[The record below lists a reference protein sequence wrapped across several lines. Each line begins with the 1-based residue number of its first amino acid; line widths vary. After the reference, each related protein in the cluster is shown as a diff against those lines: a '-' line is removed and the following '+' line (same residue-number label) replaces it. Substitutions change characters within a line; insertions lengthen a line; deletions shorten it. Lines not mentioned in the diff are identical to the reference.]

1 MEHAVS
7 YRRSSLQSLMSK
19 VRPSTFFAGFSGL
32 AFQIVTFKLI
42 LLAGFGDGLSL
53 ALSLTIFVTISGLG
67 AAFVNRLHGANA
79 GLLEVALGVY
89 AAAVFGGIHL
99 HGVIPSSQLLHS
111 APDGFELPVL
121 LLILTP
127 IAFLS
132 GALLP
137 IYDRKRAGE
146 GRPAFPL
153 VYALF
158 HVGGAVSLVLI
169 ETSLFPTMG
178 YVSTGLLLSGLS
190 MLNGFCAMPLKMEF
204 SPPVASTNRRAQW
217 ILVGVSVATGVLGIA
232 VYKSF
237 DYIVGP
243 NIRNYTVVSSA
254 IFAGLGI
261 SGLIVA
267 FSRISLRTMVML
279 TGAGV
284 IAFLLATQLIHSIV
298 LDLVVY
304 TNTPIYALYAMVAVA
319 IAIPFALIGL
329 SIPVCVQEGLSS
341 SRAIFL
347 CSIGNCFGYW
357 LYIWTANYQIDF
369 YLLIVPAL
377 LFLCVIPRS
386 GLAVALGFVAIY
398 LYSPSIQLPDG
409 SLHHVYAE
417 QRFTTTIRHKV
428 RPLNEDPVTTQFE
441 VDKSWNTW
449 GNPVDLFAAV
459 AKTNDE
465 IEDVVR
471 PYVVSGFQS
480 LNLGDISITQFGEAA
495 SALIPT
501 MFADT
506 DRPALVIGAGSGIS
520 AGAAAKFFSE
530 VDLVDLNPDT
540 ADMLEYFEDI
550 NWKAGETTNLINQD
564 AFSFLGE
571 AKQASKYS
579 LVFNTAT
586 GAGYSFSSFLY
597 TREFF
602 EKSKESMTED
612 GVFALWVDGRS
623 PLKGTASS
631 VFNALKATFA
641 NVRAIQ
647 ALPFGSNSPGFTPY
661 MVMIA
666 SDGDLTAKGLPKVA
680 EFLSS
685 EIQGVSG
692 SASNYI
698 NIFPTLEYPVE
709 RFDSNAPV
717 ASIQTLEYAYRYL
730 TVLDL
735 MRGMYSKADAEGFG
749 HQ

>member
-1 MEHAVS
+1 MEHAVD
-7 YRRSSLQSLMSK
+7 YRRSSLQALFSK

-67 AAFVNRLHGANA
+67 AAFVNRLQSANA
-79 GLLEVALGVY
+79 GLLEIALGLY
-89 AAAVFGGIHL
+89 SAIIFGGIHL
-99 HGVIPSSQLLHS
+99 YGVIPSSQLLHS
-111 APDGFELPVL
+111 APGGFELPAL
-121 LLILTP
+121 LLALAP

-137 IYDRKRAGE
+137 VYDRKRAGE

-158 HVGGAVSLVLI
+158 HVGGAVSLILI
-169 ETSLFPTMG
+169 ETSLFPVMG

-190 MLNGFCAMPLKMEF
+190 ILNGFCAMPLRMEF
-204 SPPVASTNRRAQW
+204 APPGVSTNRRAQW
-217 ILVGVSVATGVLGIA
+217 VLLGISVATGVLGIA
-232 VYKSF
+232 VYKAF

-261 SGLIVA
+261 SGLIVT
-267 FSRISLRTMVML
+267 FCRINLRKMVML
-279 TGAGV
+279 TGAGIV
-284 IAFLLATQLIHSIV
+284 IFLAATQIIHSAI
-298 LDLVVY
+298 LDLVIY
-304 TNTPIYALYAMVAVA
+304 TNVPIYALYAMVAGVF
-319 IAIPFALIGL
+319 AIPFALIGL
-329 SIPVCVQEGLSS
+329 SIPVCVQEGVSS

-347 CSIGNCFGYW
+347 CSVGNCIGYW
-357 LYIWTANYQIDF
+357 LYIWTANYQIDL

-377 LFLCVIPRS
+377 LFMCVTPRS
-386 GLAVALGFVAIY
+386 GLAVVLGFVVIY
-398 LYSPSIQLPDG
+398 LYSPSVQLPGG

-417 QRFTTTIRHKV
+417 QRFTTTIRHQV
-428 RPLNEDPVTTQFE
+428 RPWIESPVTTEFE

-449 GNPVDLFAAV
+449 VNPVDLFSAIAT
-459 AKTNDE
+459 TNE
-465 IEDVVR
+465 EVEDVDR

-480 LNLGDISITQFGEAA
+480 LNFGEIANTQFGESA
-495 SALIPT
+495 SVLIPT

-506 DRPALVIGAGSGIS
+506 DRRALVIGAGSGMS

-540 ADMLEYFEDI
+540 ADMLEYFEGV
-550 NWKAGETTNLINQD
+550 NWEAGKTTNLINQD
-564 AFSFLGE
+564 AFSLLGE
-571 AKQASKYS
+571 AGDAEKYS

-597 TREFF
+597 TKEFF
-602 EKSKESMTED
+602 VKAKESMTKD

-631 VFNALKATFA
+631 IFNALKGTFT
-641 NVRAIQ
+641 NVKAIKV
-647 ALPFGSNSPGFTPY
+647 LPYPGDYPEFTPY

-666 SDGDLTAKGLPKVA
+666 SDSVLNPTGLPEVA
-680 EFLSS
+680 EFLTS

-692 SASNYI
+692 SASNYM
-698 NIFPTLEYPVE
+698 NIFPTLEYPEE
-709 RFDSNAPV
+709 RFDPEAPV
-717 ASIQTLEYAYRYL
+717 ASIETLEYAYRYL
-730 TVLDL
+730 TVLHQ
-735 MRGMYSKADAEGFG
+735 MRGMYSKVEEDEPE
-749 HQ
+749 Q